1 MNTIILFTGLIC
13 LLILILLVLFFLGI
27 IIKESRTKLVFKA
40 LYYLLTMV
48 LTFTLSYTWGF
59 LFYQIINLI

>member
-1 MNTIILFTGLIC
+1 MSTIILFTGLIC

-40 LYYLLTMV
+40 LYYLLTII

>member
-1 MNTIILFTGLIC
+1 MSTIILFTGLIC
-13 LLILILLVLFFLGI
+13 LLILILLVLFFLVI
-27 IIKESRTKLVFKA
+27 IIKESRTKLVFKV
-40 LYYLLTMV
+40 LYYSLTMV